1 MSSNDFSA
9 SQEVIEPANSI
20 PLSQQSGLEISSRNN
35 FENEPQSFRSM
46 EWTRPLP
53 LSTCQLSHGYR
64 KL

>member
-35 FENEPQSFRSM
+35 FENEPEIHYVSVSNRNLDDRDLHN
-46 EWTRPLP
+46 T
-53 LSTCQLSHGYR
+53 G
-64 KL
+64 

>member
-35 FENEPQSFRSM
+35 FENEPEIHYVSVSNRNL
-46 EWTRPLP
+46 EDRDLHNT
-53 LSTCQLSHGYR
+53 G
-64 KL
+64 

>member
-35 FENEPQSFRSM
+35 FKNEPEIHYVSVSNRNLDDRDLHN
-46 EWTRPLP
+46 T
-53 LSTCQLSHGYR
+53 G
-64 KL
+64 